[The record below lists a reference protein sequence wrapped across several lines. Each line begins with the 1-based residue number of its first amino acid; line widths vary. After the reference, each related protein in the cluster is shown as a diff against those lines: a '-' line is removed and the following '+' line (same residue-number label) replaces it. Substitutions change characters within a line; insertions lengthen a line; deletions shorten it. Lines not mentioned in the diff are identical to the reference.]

1 MGQELLLSN
10 EEYYNGFS
18 RNDLDFKLQKKGATM
33 EEYKAFAVEQAED
46 FAQEEMVAE
55 DFIEVFGDNTD
66 YVIDPEECMADNFGY
81 ALTYGM
87 DGPTGGGYPNP
98 EIIEGI
104 FAILSGGSN

>member
-18 RNDLDFKLQKKGATM
+18 RNGLDFKLQKKGATM
-33 EEYKAFAVEQAED
+33 EEYK
-46 FAQEEMVAE
+46 
-55 DFIEVFGDNTD
+55 
-66 YVIDPEECMADNFGY
+66 GY

>member
-1 MGQELLLSN
+1 MLW
-10 EEYYNGFS
+10 
-18 RNDLDFKLQKKGATM
+18 
-33 EEYKAFAVEQAED
+33 
-46 FAQEEMVAE
+46 
-55 DFIEVFGDNTD
+55 
-66 YVIDPEECMADNFGY
+66 CMADNFGY